1 MQRPLRVATAF
12 SGGLAAPEFAL
23 KYSGIARKG
32 DNGVLYKHETVD
44 GFKTEKACLEHK
56 NIEDRH
62 LKRIKAQTNIKEW
75 SMDCVKGG

>member
-1 MQRPLRVATAF
+1 MYILILSILYTTP
-12 SGGLAAPEFAL
+12 
-23 KYSGIARKG
+23 
-32 DNGVLYKHETVD
+32 NGVLYKHETVD